1 MNGDFAANCYSRA
14 HVWRFDGGVEVPGS
28 ASPEIVPMPFA
39 RADAIDPEEAF
50 VAAIASWNMLWF
62 LDLARQAGFAL
73 ASYRD
78 AAEGRMARHARG
90 RYWIDRVEL
99 NPVAKWLGDGP
110 SFAQLHSLHEAAHR
124 QCFIANSVRTEI
136 VTNIQEGRP

>member
-1 MNGDFAANCYSRA
+1 VNGDFAANCYSRA

-28 ASPEIVPMPFA
+28 ASPQVVPIPFA
-39 RADAIDPEEAF
+39 RVDAIDPEEAF
-50 VAAIASWNMLWF
+50 VAAIASCHMLWF

-78 AAEGRMARHARG
+78 AAEGRMVRQARG
-90 RYWIDRVEL
+90 RYWIGRVEL
-99 NPVAKWLGDGP
+99 NPVAEWQGDGP

-124 QCFIANSVRTEI
+124 LCFIANSVRTEI
-136 VTNIQEGRP
+136 VTNIQEGCP